1 MGGLHEE
8 RSQVFVAAF
17 RDLAEDRAIAGR
29 YLPGYEPQPG
39 AEVASLLEAGAVT
52 DRRHD
57 GARDDRPDP
66 RHRHQTLAAGV
77 LLRQR
82 LDVRRYTF
90 YALVQPTPIRS
101 QVGDESDDP
110 RREHTSARAQDL

>member
-1 MGGLHEE
+1 MGACGTTL
-8 RSQVFVAAF
+8 
-17 RDLAEDRAIAGR
+17 
-29 YLPGYEPQPG
+29 PQPG

-90 YALVQPTPIRS
+90 YALVQPTPIRG

-110 RREHTSARAQDL
+110 RREHTSARAQDLRQRLAQGHQPLTDVIPRSIRKPRI

>member
-1 MGGLHEE
+1 RFG
-8 RSQVFVAAF
+8 V
-17 RDLAEDRAIAGR
+17 LAGDGATPGR
-29 YLPGYEPQPG
+29 FLLGPEPRPG
-39 AEVASLLEAGAVT
+39 AEVASLLEAGAVP

-90 YALVQPTPIRS
+90 YALVQATPVRG
-101 QVGDESDDP
+101 QVCDESNHP
-110 RREHTSARAQDL
+110 RRERAGVRAQNLR